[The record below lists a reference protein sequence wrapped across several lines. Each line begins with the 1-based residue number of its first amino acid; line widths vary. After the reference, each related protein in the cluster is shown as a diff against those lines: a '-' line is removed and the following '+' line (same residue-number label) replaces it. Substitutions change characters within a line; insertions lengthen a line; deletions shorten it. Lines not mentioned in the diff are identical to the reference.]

1 MIAGTAIK
9 AASVSMAAGSA
20 AAKRISSAESMVASA
35 LEVFDT
41 GRGTTLPTR
50 GGAIYCGNHLYRCGA
65 SILDLKGLGK
75 ELWVACAVT
84 TAFGGCVRTWRSTV
98 PLADA
103 LGFATS
109 NAERYAALGA
119 ASIQREVTMNGITKY
134 VMVLALITGPIAATA
149 DITTLDYQGSLM
161 TGSEFDLASGSSPF
175 SGNFDVSIVLTG
187 SLAAHDLSL
196 VSFDLTLANVGQSIV
211 APYIPV
217 LGGNNGGM
225 TFQYVAGQQANVGNL
240 QLTTSNGELTGATM
254 SLPFGGY
261 HANTS
266 IVNIGTNGDSY
277 YFVPFPYCGSTSF
290 ASLCDGSMSSAIAGL
305 WSVTESTAAPEID
318 PSSAVSGLT
327 LLIGGLALVRGRRFV
342 PMSRAVG

>member
-1 MIAGTAIK
+1 
-9 AASVSMAAGSA
+9 
-20 AAKRISSAESMVASA
+20 MVASA

-119 ASIQREVTMNGITKY
+119 ASIQ
-134 VMVLALITGPIAATA
+134 
-149 DITTLDYQGSLM
+149 
-161 TGSEFDLASGSSPF
+161 
-175 SGNFDVSIVLTG
+175 
-187 SLAAHDLSL
+187 
-196 VSFDLTLANVGQSIV
+196 LTLANVGQSIV

-254 SLPFGGY
+254 SLPFSGY

-266 IVNIGTNGDSY
+266 IVNIGTHGDSY

-305 WSVTESTAAPEID
+305 
-318 PSSAVSGLT
+318 
-327 LLIGGLALVRGRRFV
+327 ALVRGRRFV